1 MFSNNL
7 LNFFLN
13 TTIINSVGIISYE
26 KVCYYFSPDSSYLK
40 VGEGSWG
47 KDELVKSS
55 EEGSHESVGLG
66 DINFSGVVNIEF
78 SPGSW
83 EEFSHVGLH
92 LGLRNLL
99 GDEED
104 FGSGFLGTILI
115 EDLGSGGLSSSVG
128 DWHSIVVEDVVH
140 NIILISTVVS
150 GGWGISGGWVWLSF
164 DLDGGGGSEES
175 SDDSKLGEFHFDF
188 INYNNPEKINEL

>member
-47 KDELVKSS
+47 KDELVESS

-66 DINFSGVVNIEF
+66 DINFSGVVNIEL
-78 SPGSW
+78 SPCSW

-104 FGSGFLGTILI
+104 FGSSFLGTILI
-115 EDLGSGGLSSSVG
+115 KDLGSGGLSSSVG
-128 DWHSIVVEDVVH
+128 DWDGVVVENVVH
-140 NIILISTVVS
+140 NIVLISTVVS
-150 GGWGISGGWVWLSF
+150 GGWGISSGWWWSLWA
-164 DLDGGGGSEES
+164 LERDGG
-175 SDDSKLGEFHFDF
+175 
-188 INYNNPEKINEL
+188 

>member
-47 KDELVKSS
+47 KDELVESS

-66 DINFSGVVNIEF
+66 KINFSGVVDIKL

-83 EEFSHVGLH
+83 EHFGHVGLH
-92 LGLRNLL
+92 L
-99 GDEED
+99 
-104 FGSGFLGTILI
+104 
-115 EDLGSGGLSSSVG
+115 
-128 DWHSIVVEDVVH
+128 
-140 NIILISTVVS
+140 
-150 GGWGISGGWVWLSF
+150 
-164 DLDGGGGSEES
+164 
-175 SDDSKLGEFHFDF
+175 
-188 INYNNPEKINEL
+188 